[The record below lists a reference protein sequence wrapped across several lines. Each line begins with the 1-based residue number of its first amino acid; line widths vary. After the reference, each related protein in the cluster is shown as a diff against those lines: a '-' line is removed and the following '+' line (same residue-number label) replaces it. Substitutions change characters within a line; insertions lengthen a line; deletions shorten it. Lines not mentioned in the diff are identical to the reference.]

1 MASKQETYLV
11 KIKDNDHFC
20 GIGAGGTQFANG
32 QAVISDLRMA
42 RWFMEHKGY
51 EVVKQGGETP
61 PAEK

>member
-1 MASKQETYLV
+1 MASKQVTYLV

-32 QAVISDLRMA
+32 QAVIRDLRMA

-51 EVVKQGGETP
+51 EVTKQGGETP